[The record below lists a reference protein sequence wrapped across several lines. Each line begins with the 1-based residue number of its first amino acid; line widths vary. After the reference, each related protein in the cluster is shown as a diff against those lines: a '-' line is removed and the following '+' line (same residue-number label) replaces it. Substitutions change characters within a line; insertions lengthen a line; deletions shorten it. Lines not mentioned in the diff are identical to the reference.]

1 MRKSGK
7 SIFDKELDKQDGD
20 LSYPFRNVKE
30 ILYEPVPFSH
40 KADLRSKVV
49 CERIKKRGVLLM
61 VDQVHPGFARSEYV
75 IRATI
80 AFWN

>member
-1 MRKSGK
+1 MVDGNGSGVFVMLTDNFLSG
-7 SIFDKELDKQDGD
+7 SIG
-20 LSYPFRNVKE
+20 SPNVKE

-40 KADLRSKVV
+40 KADLCSKVV